1 MKGMIK
7 DKMGFFNLKN
17 ILMGGKK
24 AIKYN
29 I

>member
-1 MKGMIK
+1 VTVTDMKGMIK

-24 AIKYN
+24 Q
-29 I
+29 